1 MTKTP
6 LVDFEQQGE
15 ICVATIRAVKVLDA
29 VNVSEFGREI
39 LDYVEKHP
47 ETHLLINFCHVHYL
61 SSAVLT
67 ELLRIKDAL
76 EGSKGSLRLCAVN
89 KDIHRVF
96 EITNLDKVFVI
107 YDDVESGVPRYER
120 GLKFEAEDESW
131 TKGGG

>member
-1 MTKTP
+1 MSKTP
-6 LVDFEQQGE
+6 LVDFEQHGA
-15 ICVATIRAVKVLDA
+15 ICVATIRATKVLDA
-29 VNVSEFGREI
+29 VNVNEFGREI

-107 YDDVESGVPRYER
+107 YEDVESGVHRYER
-120 GLKFEAEDESW
+120 ALVLEAEDETW
-131 TKGGG
+131 TKGGQ